1 MPTSPIAPLVQHLR
15 RVAFHQDAAGLTDGQ
30 LLERFLSRR
39 EEAAFE
45 ALVQRHGPMV
55 LGVCRRVLH
64 NGHDAEDAFQATFLI
79 LVRKA
84 SSITPRELVG
94 SWLHGVAYRTALKAR
109 SLVARRR
116 AKEQQVRAMPQSQSL
131 DTGARDDLQERLDF
145 ELSRLP
151 VKYRAPVLLCDLE
164 GKSRREAAC
173 QLNIAEGTLSSR
185 LARAR
190 RLLAR
195 RLSGPDVVFSA
206 GALAAVVSSSQAPA
220 AVPVSLVQATVH
232 VAMLLAAGSSAA
244 AVASAEV
251 AAITEGVLKA
261 MLLTKLK
268 TFTVCLLAVSVVALG
283 IGALG
288 QRLQAIEEPPALVAN
303 TDDSPD
309 DEEKPKKD
317 KKEKK
322 QKIENKTATPDQRS
336 KAEEVLTK
344 SFKTKAAPRVTVET
358 FNGPITVTT
367 GDKAAVTAKVIKTTR
382 AATDEA
388 AKDALK
394 SVTVSMTQDGDA
406 IRIQA
411 KTEDKLSLIQRAA
424 AVELQTPPGAVLD
437 LHTSNGPVTI
447 TGVTG
452 QIKVHTSNGKI
463 DVKGSKAKL
472 ELKTSNGGIHVDGG
486 AEQVNLNTSNGKIT
500 IQSGKG
506 TVTAHTSNGSI
517 EFSGTLAD
525 GSHSFTTSNGSIQVT
540 LPADAHFR
548 VDATTSHGK
557 IETDFAVAESEKKGK
572 THIRSTVG
580 DNPAVSI
587 KLHTSNGSIGIH
599 SKKGAKSEDEEK
611 VKE

>member
-1 MPTSPIAPLVQHLR
+1 MTPLVQHLR

-45 ALVQRHGPMV
+45 ALVHRHGQMV

-64 NGHDAEDAFQATFLI
+64 NGHDAEDAFQATFLV

-84 SSITPRELVG
+84 SSIAPRELVG

-109 SLVARRR
+109 SLAARRR
-116 AKEQQVRAMPQSQSL
+116 AKEQQVRAMPRSQSL
-131 DTGARDDLQERLDF
+131 DAGARADLQERLDL

-164 GKSRREAAC
+164 GKCRREAAC
-173 QLNIAEGTLSSR
+173 LLGIAEGTLSSR

-195 RLSGPDVVFSA
+195 RLSGPDAVLSA
-206 GALAAVVSSSQAPA
+206 GALAAAVSSSQAPA
-220 AVPVSLVQATVH
+220 AVPVSLEHATVH
-232 VAMLLAAGSSAA
+232 IAMLLAAGSTAA

-251 AAITEGVLKA
+251 AAITEGVLKT

-268 TFTVCLLAVSVVALG
+268 TLTVCLLAVSVVALG

-288 QRLQAIEEPPALVAN
+288 QRLQAIEEPPALVAQN
-303 TDDSPD
+303 DDSPTD
-309 DEEKPKKD
+309 DDKPKKD
-317 KKEKK
+317 KKDKK
-322 QKIENKTATPDQRS
+322 QKIENKIATPDQRA

-344 SFKTKAAPRVTVET
+344 SFKTKAAPRVSVET

-367 GDKAAVTAKVIKTTR
+367 GDKATVTAKVIKTTR

-388 AKDALK
+388 AKEALK
-394 SVTVSMTQDGDA
+394 SVAVNMTQEGDA

-424 AVELQTPPGAVLD
+424 AVELQTPPGAILD

-447 TGVTG
+447 SGVTG
-452 QIKVHTSNGKI
+452 EIKVQTSNGKI

-472 ELKTSNGGIHVDGG
+472 ELKTSNGAIRVDGG
-486 AEQVNLNTSNGKIT
+486 AEQLNLHTSNGKIT

-506 TVTAHTSNGSI
+506 TVTAHTSNGGI
-517 EFSGTLAD
+517 EFSGTLTD
-525 GSHSFTTSNGSIQVT
+525 GGHSFTTSNGSIKVT
-540 LPADAHFR
+540 LPADARFR
-548 VDATTSHGK
+548 VDAQTSHGK
-557 IETDFAVAESEKKGK
+557 IQTDFAIAESEKKGK
-572 THIRSTVG
+572 TRLHTSVG

-599 SKKGAKSEDEEK
+599 SKKDGKSEDDEK
-611 VKE
+611 VK